1 MASKRKRFVSAITQD
16 ELLQR
21 FYDELDNEETD
32 FLGNTFDDDDNANQ
46 LGYSESES
54 DSDHNND
61 ECEMEVD
68 DDPLTGPDEE
78 IHVAPMRK
86 QNFANLENIIDADN
100 FDPLPE
106 QQYTEFEYS
115 NASKSFC
122 VQWETVRRNNK
133 QNSGRLPQR
142 NVLQN
147 KTGSRNEARN
157 VTAPLTAFSL
167 FLPDDLLET
176 VVTHTNNRI

>member
-16 ELLQR
+16 ELLQI

-32 FLGNTFDDDDNANQ
+32 FLGNTFDDDDDDDDDDDNSNQ
-46 LGYSESES
+46 PGYSEFES

-78 IHVAPMRK
+78 IHVTLMRK
-86 QNFANLENIIDADN
+86 QNFATLENIIDIDN

-106 QQYTEFEYS
+106 QEY
-115 NASKSFC
+115 
-122 VQWETVRRNNK
+122 
-133 QNSGRLPQR
+133 
-142 NVLQN
+142 
-147 KTGSRNEARN
+147 
-157 VTAPLTAFSL
+157 
-167 FLPDDLLET
+167 
-176 VVTHTNNRI
+176 